1 MFKPLDDDSREIHF
15 DSIENDYWSGSS
27 FSDKWQTNITVAK
40 DIIHTQPK
48 MFESI
53 SDELVNLWLY
63 FMFVTRLCSFCIELF
78 LLLDFGVFTFIIKE
92 SVNVY
97 TKYTIHTCYR
107 LRAAYF
113 LPFFYSHF
121 ISFSIGSLTLSVFFF
136 FGSFVCPVSLAD
148 ICQSDRVHMRTH
160 AV

>member
-1 MFKPLDDDSREIHF
+1 
-15 DSIENDYWSGSS
+15 
-27 FSDKWQTNITVAK
+27 
-40 DIIHTQPK
+40 
-48 MFESI
+48 
-53 SDELVNLWLY
+53 
-63 FMFVTRLCSFCIELF
+63 MFVTRLCSFCIELF

-136 FGSFVCPVSLAD
+136 GSFVCPVSLAD